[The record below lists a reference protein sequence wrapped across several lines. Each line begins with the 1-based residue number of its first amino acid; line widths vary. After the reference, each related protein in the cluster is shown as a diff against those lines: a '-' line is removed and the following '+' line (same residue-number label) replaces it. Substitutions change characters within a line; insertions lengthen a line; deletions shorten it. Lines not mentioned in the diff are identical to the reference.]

1 MKGQL
6 MILTGYLIVVGLVI
20 LIMLLDSMI
29 YSLGSPATVD
39 VSERKAIESL
49 EYLIN
54 KSVYDAL
61 INASETIEA
70 QGINNTSVAQAI
82 LEDETKTFIRF
93 FRALEEYYGIEGRL
107 INITADIDCSAYNE
121 SGNLSLWINTTVNLS
136 YKDEDLELQKIL
148 EISAGRIV

>member
-6 MILTGYLIVVGLVI
+6 MILTGYLIAVGLVI

-61 INASETIEA
+61 INASKTIEA

-148 EISAGRIV
+148 EISARRIV

>member
-6 MILTGYLIVVGLVI
+6 MILTGYLIAVGLVI

-61 INASETIEA
+61 INASKTIEA

>member
-6 MILTGYLIVVGLVI
+6 MILTGYLIAVGLVI

>member
-1 MKGQL
+1 MC
-6 MILTGYLIVVGLVI
+6 IRDSLIAVGLVI

-61 INASETIEA
+61 INASKTIEA

>member
-6 MILTGYLIVVGLVI
+6 MILTGYLIAVGLVI

-61 INASETIEA
+61 INASKTIEA

-121 SGNLSLWINTTVNLS
+121 SGNLSLWINTRVNLS